1 MPKPAHFRAG
11 RIVRPH
17 GITGE
22 VKVDGPADVL
32 EALASVRRVYLGEE
46 RSAVTVEACRF
57 HQGSALLRLAGVA
70 DRNAAEGLRG
80 RDVYL
85 RAADLPVLPEG
96 EYYAHDLV
104 GLRVVDDA
112 GQDLGEL
119 AEVLA
124 TGANDVYVVRT
135 PDGERLLPAIE
146 SVVRRIDLDQGVIVV
161 TVPPGL

>member
-1 MPKPAHFRAG
+1 MPKPAHLRVG

-32 EALASVRRVYLGEE
+32 EALASVERIYLGDE
-46 RSAVTVEACRF
+46 RAAVAVAACRF

-70 DRNAAEGLRG
+70 DRNAAETLRG

-85 RAADLPVLPEG
+85 RAAELPLLPDG

-104 GLRVVDDA
+104 GLRVVDET
-112 GQDLGEL
+112 GLDLGEL

-124 TGANDVYVVRT
+124 TGANDVYVVRS
-135 PDGERLLPAIE
+135 PEGERLLPAID

-161 TVPPGL
+161 VVPPGL